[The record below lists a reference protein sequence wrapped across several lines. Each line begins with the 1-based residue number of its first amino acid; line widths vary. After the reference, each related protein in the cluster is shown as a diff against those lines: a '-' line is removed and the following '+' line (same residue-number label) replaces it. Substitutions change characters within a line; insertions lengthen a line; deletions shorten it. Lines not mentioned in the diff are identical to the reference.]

1 MASRAF
7 TSWHQLSTQK
17 PPSQPLLT
25 PTCGSLCCHSK
36 AGNSFFTAEN
46 ERALQ
51 VAATS
56 SSPCRKRPF
65 LLGSLV
71 KLLNKSRLALCLP
84 ILSLTSTKRLIPK
97 CFSHILSQRL
107 WTCLGRES
115 PGYETFQG
123 HRTWHDIGPH
133 GSPSPG
139 CCSTL
144 FMEEAAGMEEGIQES
159 HCPMMGSQAPVITFH
174 RRGKL

>member
-1 MASRAF
+1 MNKRMKLKKEKRMKTEDSENEKGKKDEKNTRAIPRPCSLHFSAVAAGLSQAAVMPPWARRYDTSGLMTCDRQREVPMASRAF

-25 PTCGSLCCHSK
+25 PTCGSFCCHSK

-46 ERALQ
+46 ERALP

-71 KLLNKSRLALCLP
+71 KLLNKS
-84 ILSLTSTKRLIPK
+84 
-97 CFSHILSQRL
+97 
-107 WTCLGRES
+107 
-115 PGYETFQG
+115 
-123 HRTWHDIGPH
+123 
-133 GSPSPG
+133 
-139 CCSTL
+139 
-144 FMEEAAGMEEGIQES
+144 
-159 HCPMMGSQAPVITFH
+159 
-174 RRGKL
+174 